1 MRKLT
6 TKSGGVI
13 TFLVLLLTLL
23 LPQLVCAFSQATV
36 FIYHRFADPRHP
48 STDISAEDFQNHL
61 QLLQQEGFTV
71 VTLGRVVESL
81 LGGEPLPARCAVISV
96 DDAYRTFLTTAW
108 PLLQRYNFPATLFVN
123 TDSIGGGEFLSWAEL
138 RQLQKDGA
146 EIGNHSASHA
156 HLLDRLS
163 GEGMLA
169 WEKRVAADIQ
179 RAQQALEDNLGG
191 APTLFAYPYGE
202 YSAALAE
209 LVQRLG
215 FRAAFGQQSGVIALN
230 SNRYALPRFP
240 VGGDYSGRTDFRSRL
255 FLKALAI
262 EEVAS
267 DSLYLAADNPPRLRF
282 RLHQAGVDPATL
294 RCFVPGQPDC
304 KVSEISGEAGTY
316 EAVAVRPLAEQRSK
330 YTLTASDRQGR
341 SWFWYSHL
349 WVREGR

>member
-6 TKSGGVI
+6 TKSGGI
-13 TFLVLLLTLL
+13 IAFLVLLLMLL

-48 STDISAEDFQNHL
+48 STNISAEDFQNHL

-71 VTLGRVVESL
+71 VTLGQVVESL

-96 DDAYRTFLTTAW
+96 DDAYRSFLTVAW

-123 TDSIGGGEFLSWAEL
+123 TDSVGGGEFLSWEEL
-138 RQLQKDGA
+138 RQLQKAGV

-156 HLLDRLS
+156 HLLERLS
-163 GEGMLA
+163 GEGALA
-169 WEKRVAADIQ
+169 WQARITTDIQ
-179 RAQQALEDNLGG
+179 RAQQALEDHLGRTP
-191 APTLFAYPYGE
+191 ALFAYPYGE
-202 YSAALAE
+202 YSTELAE

-215 FRAAFGQQSGVIALN
+215 FRAAFGQQSGVVAAS
-230 SNRYALPRFP
+230 SNRHALPRFP
-240 VGGDYSGRTDFRSRL
+240 VGGDYAGRADFRSRL
-255 FLKALAI
+255 FLKALTI
-262 EEVAS
+262 EVLAS

-282 RLHQAGVDPATL
+282 RLHQTGVDPATL

-304 KVSEISGEAGTY
+304 KVSGVSGEAGTY